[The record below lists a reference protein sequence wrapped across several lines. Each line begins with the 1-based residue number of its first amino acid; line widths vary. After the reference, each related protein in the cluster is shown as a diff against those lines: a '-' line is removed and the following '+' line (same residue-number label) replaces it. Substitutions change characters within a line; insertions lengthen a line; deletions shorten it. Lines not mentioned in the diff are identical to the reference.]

1 MLSRRCALLASAAL
15 PACSMGSLVAPDA
28 APGDGGA
35 PPAPREFR
43 GAWVATVDNIDWP
56 SRRGLPAAEQQRE
69 LRAMLDRA
77 AALGLNAIVLQ
88 VRPACDA
95 VYASTLEP
103 WSEVLSGTQGQAPGW
118 DPLAMWVDE
127 AHARGIELHAWFNPY
142 RARHPSARGPQ
153 AAQHVANRRP
163 AWVRAY
169 ADLLWLDP
177 GEPEAMAHS
186 LAVIA
191 DVATR
196 YDIDGVHV
204 DDYFYPYPEKVPG
217 GQAELAFP
225 DDASYARHGQG
236 LARADWRRRNVD
248 RFVQAMHERVRAIKP
263 GVKVGISPFGLP
275 RPDRRPAGIEGFS
288 QYDKLHA
295 DVERWLAEG
304 WLDYLAPQLYW
315 ALEPRAQAFGALL
328 EAWARENVR
337 GRHLWPGLFTSAVA
351 RPPRQWPADEL
362 LNQLALLRTQRARAG
377 GFIHFSM
384 VALMDDRGGL
394 ASRLLAARPE
404 AALVPASPWLGA
416 AAPAAPRLSRVSAAA
431 PQVRV
436 QAASPGEPARWLAIW
451 VRRRGAWR
459 LFVRP
464 ADVAIT
470 VPLAHAEGALEALV
484 ASAVSRSGVESAR
497 VSLAA
502 LNDH

>member
-1 MLSRRCALLASAAL
+1 MLSRRTALLASAAL

-118 DPLAMWVDE
+118 DPLAMWIDE

-217 GQAELAFP
+217 GQADLAFP
-225 DDASYARHGQG
+225 DDASYARQG
-236 LARADWRRRNVD
+236 PGRARADWRRRNVD

-362 LNQLALLRTQRARAG
+362 LNQLALLRTQRSKAG

-394 ASRLLAARPE
+394 ASRLLATRPE

-470 VPLAHAEGALEALV
+470 VPWAHAEGALEALV